1 MIVKDLVESIVP
13 DLVPDLGD
21 KPVLRLFPLIIT
33 DDERVII
40 TDNEN
45 ILVVEK

>member
-1 MIVKDLVESIVP
+1 MIVKDLVASIVP
-13 DLVPDLGD
+13 DLVPDWGD
-21 KPVLRLFPLIIT
+21 KPNLRLFPLIIT

-40 TDNEN
+40 TDDEN